1 MNLPFLRNSIALVAH
16 VLHSAQYHPDDW
28 ATQQMTIAVGFVG
41 LGRIGKPIAANILAA
56 GFDLMVFDVREEPM
70 RELAQLGAK
79 QARGLRHISEHAEI
93 LGVAVVDDAQVE
105 EVVMSDAGLLQSG
118 RRDSIIMIHS
128 TVMPGTVRKLAQAGQ
143 GKGVTVV
150 DAPVSGGEAGAR
162 EQQLCYMFGGE
173 KDVFEKCHPVLAASA
188 AHIFHLGD
196 LGSGAT
202 AKMIV
207 QVVVCINMLG
217 TYEAELLSEK
227 CGLDFKALQ
236 EVLCVSSGQSF
247 VAEHWLDRFKRP
259 EDPLPI
265 RRRRAEVFVESLAP
279 ALRLARDLD
288 IALPGTTLA
297 RELFQRVMGVD
308 ESGGRSA

>member
-1 MNLPFLRNSIALVAH
+1 
-16 VLHSAQYHPDDW
+16 
-28 ATQQMTIAVGFVG
+28 
-41 LGRIGKPIAANILAA
+41 
-56 GFDLMVFDVREEPM
+56 M

-79 QARGLRHISEHAEI
+79 QASGLRDLSEHAEI
-93 LGVAVVDDAQVE
+93 IGVAVVDDSQVE
-105 EVVMSDAGLLQSG
+105 EVVLSDAGLLQSG
-118 RRDSIIMIHS
+118 RRESIIMVHS
-128 TVMPGTVRKLAQAGQ
+128 TIMPGTVCKLAQAGQ

-162 EQQLCYMFGGE
+162 ERQLCYMVGGE
-173 KDVFEKCHPVLAASA
+173 KEVFEKCHPILAASA
-188 AHIFHLGD
+188 AHIFHLGE
-196 LGSGAT
+196 LGSGAA

-227 CGLDFKALQ
+227 CGIDFKALQ
-236 EVLCVSSGQSF
+236 AVLRVSSGQSF

-279 ALRLARDLD
+279 ALRMAKDLD

-297 RELFQRVMGVD
+297 QKLFLRVMGVD
-308 ESGGRSA
+308 ESGDKSA

>member
-1 MNLPFLRNSIALVAH
+1 
-16 VLHSAQYHPDDW
+16 
-28 ATQQMTIAVGFVG
+28 MTIAVGFVG
-41 LGRIGKPIAANILAA
+41 LGRIGKPIAANILTA

-79 QARGLRHISEHAEI
+79 QASGLRELSEHAEVI
-93 LGVAVVDDAQVE
+93 GVAVVDDSQVE
-105 EVVMSDAGLLQSG
+105 EVLMSDAGLLQSG

-128 TVMPGTVRKLAQAGQ
+128 TIMPGTVRKLAQAGQ
-143 GKGVTVV
+143 EKGVTVV

-162 EQQLCYMFGGE
+162 ERQLCYMVGGK
-173 KDVFEKCHPVLAASA
+173 KDVFEKCHPILAASA
-188 AHIFHLGD
+188 AHIFHLGE

-236 EVLCVSSGQSF
+236 EVLRVSSGQSF
-247 VAEHWLDRFKRP
+247 VAEHWLDRFKRA

-297 RELFQRVMGVD
+297 RELLQRVMGVD
-308 ESGGRSA
+308 ESGGRSG

>member
-1 MNLPFLRNSIALVAH
+1 
-16 VLHSAQYHPDDW
+16 
-28 ATQQMTIAVGFVG
+28 MTIAVGFVG

-70 RELAQLGAK
+70 RELAGLGAK
-79 QARGLRHISEHAEI
+79 QARGLRDISEHAEI
-93 LGVAVVDDAQVE
+93 IGVAVVDDAQVE

-128 TVMPGTVRKLAQAGQ
+128 TVMPGTVRKLAQASQ

-150 DAPVSGGEAGAR
+150 DAAVSGGEGGAR
-162 EQQLCYMFGGE
+162 ERQLCYMVGGE
-173 KDVFEKCHPVLAASA
+173 KDIFEKCHPILAASA
-188 AHIFHLGD
+188 AHIFHLGE

-236 EVLCVSSGQSF
+236 AVLRVSSGQSF

-265 RRRRAEVFVESLAP
+265 RRRRAEVFGESLAP

-288 IALPGTTLA
+288 IALTGTTLA
-297 RELFQRVMGVD
+297 RELFQRVMGVE
-308 ESGGRSA
+308 ESGEN